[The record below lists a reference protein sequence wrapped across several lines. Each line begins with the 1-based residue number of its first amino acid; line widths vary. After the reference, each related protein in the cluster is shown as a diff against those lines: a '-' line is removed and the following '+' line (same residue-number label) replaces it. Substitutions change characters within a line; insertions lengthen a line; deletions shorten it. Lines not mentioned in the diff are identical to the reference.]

1 MFHNPR
7 LNRLFAA
14 DGKCFDLAL
23 DHGVFGNPAFLAGI
37 EDLPDAVAT
46 AMDAAPDAIQLGV
59 GQAHL
64 LQSAACKPV
73 AGKPGAGKPAAC
85 KSRPALVLRI
95 DVANVYGDHLPSQL
109 FCLTLGSA
117 VEQAVR
123 ADAAAVVLNLFE
135 APGQTELYRQ
145 CLANIAAVK
154 PECERFGMPLMIEPL
169 ALEPGACGNY
179 ESSGDAVRIVTL
191 VRQAVELG
199 ADLIK
204 CDPPANPADFHR
216 AVEAASGRPVLAR
229 GGGRIPEETVFL
241 RTRELLQQGARG
253 IVYGRNIIQHPR
265 PRQMTRAF
273 MAIVHQGAGVDEAM
287 AILNG

>member
-7 LNRLFAA
+7 LNRLFAP
-14 DGKCFDLAL
+14 DGKCFDLAI
-23 DHGVFGNPAFLAGI
+23 DHGVFRNPAFLAGI
-37 EDLPDAVAT
+37 EDLPAAVAI
-46 AMDAAPDAIQLGV
+46 AVDAAPDAIQLGV

-64 LQSAACKPV
+64 LQSV
-73 AGKPGAGKPAAC
+73 AGKQ
-85 KSRPALVLRI
+85 RPALVMRI
-95 DVANVYGDHLPSQL
+95 DVANVYGDNLPAQL
-109 FCLTLGSA
+109 FCLTLANA

-135 APGQTELYRQ
+135 APDKADLYRQ

-154 PECERFGMPLMIEPL
+154 PECERFAMPLMIEPL
-169 ALEPGACGNY
+169 ALEAGSRGSY
-179 ESSGDAVRIVTL
+179 ESSGDVVRIVTL

-229 GGGRIPEETVFL
+229 GGGRMQEEAVFL
-241 RTRELLQQGARG
+241 RTRELMQQGARG

-273 MAIVHQGAGVDEAM
+273 MSIVHHDAGVEQAM
-287 AILNG
+287 AILNS

>member
-14 DGKCFDLAL
+14 DGKCFDLAI
-23 DHGVFGNPAFLAGI
+23 DHGVFRNPAFLAGI
-37 EDLPDAVAT
+37 EDLPAAVAT
-46 AMDAAPDAIQLGV
+46 AVDAAPDAIQLGA

-64 LQSAACKPV
+64 LQSV
-73 AGKPGAGKPAAC
+73 AGKQ
-85 KSRPALVLRI
+85 RPALVLRI
-95 DVANVYGDHLPSQL
+95 DVANVYGDQLPSQL
-109 FCLTLGSA
+109 FCLALGSA
-117 VEQAVR
+117 IEQAVR
-123 ADAAAVVLNLFE
+123 ADAAAVVLNLFD
-135 APGQTELYRQ
+135 APGKTELYRQ

-154 PECERFGMPLMIEPL
+154 PECERFAMPLMVEPL
-169 ALEPGACGNY
+169 ALEPGANGNY

-204 CDPPANPADFHR
+204 CDPPTNPADFHR

-229 GGGRIPEETVFL
+229 GGGRAQEEVVFL
-241 RTRELLQQGARG
+241 RTRELMQQGARG
-253 IVYGRNIIQHPR
+253 IVYGRNIIQHQR
-265 PRQMTRAF
+265 PRQMTQAF

>member
-1 MFHNPR
+1 MFYNPR
-7 LNRLFAA
+7 LNRLFAQ
-14 DGKCFDLAL
+14 DGKCFDLAI
-23 DHGVFGNPAFLAGI
+23 DHGVFRNPAFLEGI
-37 EDLPDAVAT
+37 EDLPAAVAT
-46 AMDAAPDAIQLGV
+46 AVDAAPDAIQLGA

-64 LQSAACKPV
+64 LQSV
-73 AGKPGAGKPAAC
+73 AGKQ
-85 KSRPALVLRI
+85 RPALVLRI
-95 DVANVYGDHLPSQL
+95 DVANVYGDHLPAQL
-109 FCLTLGSA
+109 FCLTLGNA

-135 APGQTELYRQ
+135 APHQTGLYRQ

-154 PECERFGMPLMIEPL
+154 PECERFAMPLMIEPL
-169 ALEPGACGNY
+169 ALEPGAKGNY
-179 ESSGDAVRIVTL
+179 ESSGDAVRIATL

-204 CDPPANPADFHR
+204 CDPPTDSADFHR

-229 GGGRIPEETVFL
+229 GGGRTQEETVFL
-241 RTRELLQQGARG
+241 RTRELMQQGASG

-265 PRQMTRAF
+265 PKQMTRAF
-273 MAIVHQGAGVDEAM
+273 MAIVHQDAGVDEAM

>member
-1 MFHNPR
+1 MLHNPR

-23 DHGVFGNPAFLAGI
+23 DHGVFRNPAFLAGI
-37 EDLPDAVAT
+37 EDLPAAVST
-46 AMDAAPDAIQLGV
+46 AVDAAPDAIQLGA

-64 LQSAACKPV
+64 LQSVACKPV
-73 AGKPGAGKPAAC
+73 AG

-95 DVANVYGDHLPSQL
+95 DVANVYGDYLPAQL

-154 PECERFGMPLMIEPL
+154 PVCERFAMPLMIEPL
-169 ALEPGACGNY
+169 ALETGACGNY

-204 CDPPANPADFHR
+204 CDPPADAADFHR

-229 GGGRIPEETVFL
+229 GGGRIPEKTVFL

-273 MAIVHQGAGVDEAM
+273 MAMVHQSAGVDEAM